1 MSAWKD
7 YYNID
12 WSLARCAG
20 VDPDSFFPD
29 DRGNP
34 IQSNS
39 ALRKVCEGCPILVQC
54 ANYAIKHE
62 QRGFWGGLSAHGR
75 REIRK
80 ANNLDEPV
88 YVSPIS
94 DRQILAARARL
105 AREEGGVDATT
116 SE

>member
-7 YYNID
+7 YYSVD

-34 IQSNS
+34 IQSN
-39 ALRKVCEGCPILVQC
+39 AVLGKVCESCPILVEC
-54 ANYAIKHE
+54 ANYAVKHE
-62 QRGFWGGLSAHGR
+62 QRGFWGGLSAYAR
-75 REIRK
+75 RYIRIE
-80 ANNLDEPV
+80 NNLDEPT

-105 AREEGGVDATT
+105 AKDRGDIDATT